1 LHNGGRVVIMPSFDA
16 ERALHIAGEEKI
28 TLHMGVPTIYQMWR
42 DAESFAR
49 VDLSSTRMA
58 LCGGAPCPLP
68 LIDAYRERGVLFR
81 QGYGLTEVGPNCF
94 SLTPEDTFRKAG
106 SVGWPNFYLQ
116 TRIVDD
122 AGQPVPVGEVGELAL
137 GGPMVTLGY
146 FRNADATG
154 AAFRGTRFFHTGD
167 LVRRDEEGYHYIVD
181 RKKDMFISG
190 GENIYP
196 AEVELALAQ
205 LVGVSESCVIA
216 VPDARWGEVGRA
228 VVVAVPDARLDA
240 AAVLQHLGARL
251 ARYKIPKSVVF
262 TDALPRNSTGK
273 VLRQR
278 VRERFGT

>member
-1 LHNGGRVVIMPSFDA
+1 MA
-16 ERALHIAGEEKI
+16 
-28 TLHMGVPTIYQMWR
+28 VPTIFQMWR
-42 DAESFAR
+42 DSESFAR

-116 TRIVDD
+116 TKIVDD
-122 AGQPVPVGEVGELAL
+122 AGQPVPTGEVGELAL

-146 FRNADATG
+146 FRNAEAT
-154 AAFRGTRFFHTGD
+154 AQAFRGTRFFHTGD
-167 LVRRDEEGYHYIVD
+167 LVRRDDEGYHYIVD

-196 AEVELALAQ
+196 AEVELALAA
-205 LVGVSESCVIA
+205 LERRGRIVRHRR
-216 VPDARWGEVGRA
+216 ARRALGRSRPRRRRRRARHAARRRRRAHASRRAAGALQDPEVGRLH
-228 VVVAVPDARLDA
+228 RCA
-240 AAVLQHLGARL
+240 AAQLDRQGVAPARCASDL
-251 ARYKIPKSVVF
+251 ALDMRSHNCYCAFAS
-262 TDALPRNSTGK
+262 
-273 VLRQR
+273 
-278 VRERFGT
+278 